1 MANIQITK
9 HPKRE
14 VIINGT
20 PIPDVANISMD
31 IDVYGNRVDTITL
44 EIKIDKLEME
54 LIWYEANT
62 YNTFLSF
69 VVHCTINS

>member
-14 VIINGT
+14 IIINDI
-20 PIPDVANISMD
+20 PIPDVTDISIFTD
-31 IDVYGNRVDTITL
+31 INGERVDTITL

-54 LIWYEANT
+54 LI
-62 YNTFLSF
+62 
-69 VVHCTINS
+69 